1 MYKMIRLEKI
11 NADNYQKV
19 FDLEL
24 VGEQEN
30 FVSSNMRSLAQAW
43 VFYERAKPY
52 AIYNDD
58 TIVGFIMFDYKIENR
73 KVEIWRFM
81 LGSAYQGKGYGK
93 EALNKAIEFLKQEN
107 LFDYIQINYVEEN
120 LVAKKNLSKSLL
132 GFSETGEMEG
142 NEVVMRLSIVKE

>member
-1 MYKMIRLEKI
+1 MIRLEKV
-11 NADNYQKV
+11 NPDNYQEV
-19 FDLEL
+19 FGLEL
-24 VGEQEN
+24 VGEQQN
-30 FVSSNMRSLAQAW
+30 FVSSNMKSLAQAW
-43 VFYERAKPY
+43 VFYDRAQPY

-58 TIVGFIMFDYKIENR
+58 TIVGFIMFDYRIENR

-81 LGSAYQGKGYGK
+81 LGSAHQGKGYGK

-120 LVAKKNLSKSLL
+120 LVAKKLYQKV

-142 NEVVMRLSIVKE
+142 NEVVMKLSLVQVQ

>member
-1 MYKMIRLEKI
+1 MIRLEKI

-30 FVSSNMRSLAQAW
+30 FVSSNMRSLAQAG

-120 LVAKKNLSKSLL
+120 LVAKKLYQKV

>member
-120 LVAKKNLSKSLL
+120 LVAKKLYQKV

>member
-1 MYKMIRLEKI
+1 
-11 NADNYQKV
+11 
-19 FDLEL
+19 
-24 VGEQEN
+24 
-30 FVSSNMRSLAQAW
+30 
-43 VFYERAKPY
+43 
-52 AIYNDD
+52 
-58 TIVGFIMFDYKIENR
+58 
-73 KVEIWRFM
+73 M

-120 LVAKKNLSKSLL
+120 LVAKKLYQKV

>member
-1 MYKMIRLEKI
+1 MIRLEKI

-120 LVAKKNLSKSLL
+120 LVKKKKLYQKV

>member
-73 KVEIWRFM
+73 KVEIFWRFM

-120 LVAKKNLSKSLL
+120 LVKKKLYQKV